1 MSDNMKEIQ
10 ANELEQAAGGA
21 GRQYIVYT
29 VQKGDTLG
37 KIARIYG
44 VSIDDL
50 VRWNNIP
57 NPDLIVVGQR
67 LKIYV

>member
-1 MSDNMKEIQ
+1 MSDNMKEVQ

-37 KIARIYG
+37 KIASRNGTTVKKLCKLNGIKETKVLQIG
-44 VSIDDL
+44 QKIR
-50 VRWNNIP
+50 VR
-57 NPDLIVVGQR
+57 
-67 LKIYV
+67 